1 MKKWILTASTDGVM
15 IDFEL
20 IIESNTEPGFWECY
34 EIAQENNCDFFSI
47 NEFEEV

>member
-1 MKKWILTASTDGVM
+1 MKKWILTASIDGNN